1 MRDIYPKTK
10 FTGTL
15 EDQRGKSLNIE
26 FYATI
31 DRAAELPHP
40 DGACSED
47 GAAFEFLAHN
57 VRETP
62 NAQPA
67 TDRN

>member
-1 MRDIYPKTK
+1 MPMRDIYPKTK

-31 DRAAELPHP
+31 DRAAELHIQMEP
-40 DGACSED
+40 
-47 GAAFEFLAHN
+47 
-57 VRETP
+57 VRKTVLHS
-62 NAQPA
+62 NL
-67 TDRN
+67 